1 MECPYINKKTGVI
14 EILISKRRK
23 RERERRTNE
32 IIDVAEKIFSLKG
45 FNKTTMDDIAVE
57 LELTKPA
64 LYRYFKSKEDLYF
77 AVVVRGVNIL
87 DNMMIGAVE
96 SKKTGI
102 EKIHATGVAFCR
114 FYKKYPEYCRMMI
127 YARSTFLECYNGTSF
142 QELAK
147 SDKSNLEI
155 MCNAIETGKKDG
167 TIRNDVDTFMTAVYL
182 VESTIA
188 IMQLSEGIDEAMKA
202 MGSDQDFIA
211 HSLDLMRHSLEN
223 TK

>member
-1 MECPYINKKTGVI
+1 MI
-14 EILISKRRK
+14 EIPISRRRK

-45 FNKTTMDDIAVE
+45 FNKTTMDDIATE

-77 AVVVRGVNIL
+77 AVVVRGADIL
-87 DNMMIGAVE
+87 DNMMIEAVE

-102 EKIHATGVAFCR
+102 EKIHATGVTFCK
-114 FYKKYPEYCRMMI
+114 FYKKYPDYCTMMTH
-127 YARSTFLECYNGTSF
+127 ARSTFLECYEGKSF

-147 SDKSNLEI
+147 SDESHLKI
-155 MCNAIETGKKDG
+155 MCNAIETGKKDL
-167 TIRNDVDTFMTAVYL
+167 TIRKDIDTFMTAVYL

-188 IMQLSEGIDEAMKA
+188 IMQLSEGIGEAMKA
-202 MGSDQDFIA
+202 MGKSNQDFIV
-211 HSLDLMRHSLEN
+211 HSLELMRHSLEN
-223 TK
+223 KK